1 MTFYR
6 LERKQV
12 FAIKQMGGA
21 IHVLSCRKVH
31 VMISGPSLNCLVSC
45 LSPIIIFGWSRREWL
60 GLRAGRDLRDFFLVL
75 QIKKQACRISFQWF
89 SCSHRTIFVV
99 VLKIQVLHANVTASI
114 QPWIAGLLCYN
125 GMDGTCSFLGPP
137 KITTR
142 KYLLFNNTLF
152 SSKLTQH
159 MHLFSE

>member
-1 MTFYR
+1 MTFYQ

-60 GLRAGRDLRDFFLVL
+60 GLRAGRDLRDFPSAQRSPASSVL
-75 QIKKQACRISFQWF
+75 AREGAGCGSVGDVPGATSLNQA
-89 SCSHRTIFVV
+89 
-99 VLKIQVLHANVTASI
+99 
-114 QPWIAGLLCYN
+114 
-125 GMDGTCSFLGPP
+125 
-137 KITTR
+137 
-142 KYLLFNNTLF
+142 
-152 SSKLTQH
+152 
-159 MHLFSE
+159 

>member
-1 MTFYR
+1 MTFYQ

-21 IHVLSCRKVH
+21 IHVLSCRNVH
-31 VMISGPSLNCLVSC
+31 VVISGPLLNRLVYC
-45 LSPIIIFGWSRREWL
+45 LSPIIIFGWSRREWF

-89 SCSHRTIFVV
+89 SCSHRAIFVVVVVV

-125 GMDGTCSFLGPP
+125 GMDRTCSFLGPP

-142 KYLLFNNTLF
+142 II
-152 SSKLTQH
+152 SSFQ
-159 MHLFSE
+159 